1 MPQILRGRRYGAV
14 KRTSATGTKLDA
26 SAASATWTR
35 SSYDPSWMTAS
46 TDGTSRSVSAL
57 TRTTPRS
64 GSTRTGT
71 SAPESRMVASRM
83 VGSCGSC
90 DGTCEVGRGSVGAHE
105 AAVDADLL
113 TGEVAG
119 LVGGE
124 EGDDRA
130 ELGGRA
136 VPAGGDRG

>member
-14 KRTSATGTKLDA
+14 KRTSPTGTKLDA
-26 SAASATWTR
+26 SAASAALTR
-35 SSYDPSWMTAS
+35 SSYDPSSMTAS

-57 TRTTPRS
+57 TGTTPRS

-83 VGSCGSC
+83 GGSCGSC
-90 DGTCEVGRGSVGAHE
+90 EGGRAKGWGSVGADE

-113 TGEVAG
+113 AG
-119 LVGGE
+119 
-124 EGDDRA
+124 D
-130 ELGGRA
+130 
-136 VPAGGDRG
+136 